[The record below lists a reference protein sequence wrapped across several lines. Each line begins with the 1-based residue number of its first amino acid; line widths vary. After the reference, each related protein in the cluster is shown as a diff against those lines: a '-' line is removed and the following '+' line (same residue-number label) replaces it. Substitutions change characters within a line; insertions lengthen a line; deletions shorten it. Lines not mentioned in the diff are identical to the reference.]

1 MTGSF
6 DAFALKSEAGS
17 RNTESAIRLS
27 EKVPDAEK
35 GFDEIGDLIGL
46 LHVDHVTGSRNEMRT
61 D

>member
-1 MTGSF
+1 LE
-6 DAFALKSEAGS
+6 AFALKSKASS

-27 EKVPDAEK
+27 EEVPDEEK
-35 GFDEIGDLIGL
+35 GFDEIVDFIGL